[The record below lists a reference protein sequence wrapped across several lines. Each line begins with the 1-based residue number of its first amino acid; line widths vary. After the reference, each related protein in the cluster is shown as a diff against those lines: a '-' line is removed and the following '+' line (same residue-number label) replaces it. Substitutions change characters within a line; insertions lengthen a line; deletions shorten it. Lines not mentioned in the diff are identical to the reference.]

1 MPIIFHKKTKEF
13 HLYNEKISYIFKIL
27 ANGHPG
33 HIYYGRRLTDRDS
46 FGGMI
51 EYALR
56 DMAPCAFEGNST
68 FSLEHLQQEYPSF
81 GSGDMRFPAFELER
95 QDGSRVVDF
104 KYQKHEIYAG
114 KKKLPGLP
122 AVYVEKETEAQTLEV
137 TLEDAQLGARIVLSY
152 TIFEAFPVIARNT
165 CFYCGREGITL
176 LNAMSGSLDLP
187 DKDYE
192 MVELAGAWSRERH
205 VHIRP
210 LAYGIQSIY
219 SLRGCSSHQ
228 FNPFLALKRKNADE
242 HSGEVIGA
250 SLIYSGDFLAQVEVD
265 NFDVTR
271 LIMGIHPNEFRWE
284 LRPGEYFQTPE
295 MILAYS
301 ENGLN
306 GMSQTFHKLYRTR
319 LARGKWRDKARPILI
334 NNWEATY
341 FDFNEE
347 KILALAQKAAE
358 IGIELFVLDDGWF
371 GKRNDATSSLGDWQ
385 VY

>member
-176 LNAMSGSLDLP
+176 LN
-187 DKDYE
+187 
-192 MVELAGAWSRERH
+192 
-205 VHIRP
+205 
-210 LAYGIQSIY
+210 
-219 SLRGCSSHQ
+219 LR
-228 FNPFLALKRKNADE
+228 FA
-242 HSGEVIGA
+242 
-250 SLIYSGDFLAQVEVD
+250 
-265 NFDVTR
+265 
-271 LIMGIHPNEFRWE
+271 
-284 LRPGEYFQTPE
+284 
-295 MILAYS
+295 
-301 ENGLN
+301 
-306 GMSQTFHKLYRTR
+306 
-319 LARGKWRDKARPILI
+319 
-334 NNWEATY
+334 
-341 FDFNEE
+341 
-347 KILALAQKAAE
+347 
-358 IGIELFVLDDGWF
+358 
-371 GKRNDATSSLGDWQ
+371 
-385 VY
+385 